1 MYLGIDVGTS
11 EVKALLLDDHHHAIA
26 TAGAKLEVS
35 RPRLGHSEQDP
46 ASWWTASCEALHT
59 LRQAHPAEYASVKA
73 IGLSGQMHGAVLLDS
88 ANRVLRP
95 AILWNDTRSA
105 LECEEMMAEL
115 PSASA
120 RAGSLIMPGFTAP
133 KLRWVAQ
140 HEPAVFAQVA
150 KVLLPKDYVRLMLTG
165 EHITDLSDASGTAW
179 LDVAKRAW
187 SPELLSLTGMT
198 EAQMPRVVEGSAP
211 GGQLSADAASTLGLQ
226 PGIVVA
232 GGAGDNAS
240 SAVGMGAVKAG
251 EGFLSLGTSG
261 VLFVVTPGF
270 APNAAS
276 ATHAFCHAVPGT
288 WHQMSVMLSAASC
301 LQWAK
306 VALGAASEAELE
318 SKASALDFAAR
329 AAAPIFLPYLS
340 GERTPH
346 NDAVLRGSFHGLS
359 HSADQAAMAY
369 SVIEG
374 VTFGLTDGL
383 NALKKAGSE
392 VAPTPGSARPPEG
405 VQPSLG
411 RPGGSLI
418 KRLSLVGGGA
428 RSAMWAQQLASS
440 LNVEIVL
447 HAESAAGGA
456 LGAARLGWLATGA
469 PVADVCTQPA
479 ITKRYQ
485 PDAAE
490 QAFLAPRYAKFQAI
504 YPALK
509 ALQ

>member
-1 MYLGIDVGTS
+1 MAMYLGIDIGTS
-11 EVKALLLDDHHHAIA
+11 EVKALLLNDQHQAIA
-26 TAGAKLEVS
+26 TAGSTLDVS
-35 RPRLGHSEQDP
+35 RPQPGHSEQDP
-46 ASWWTASCEALHT
+46 AAWWTATCRALKALQT
-59 LRQAHPAEYASVKA
+59 KHPAEYAAVRA
-73 IGLSGQMHGAVLLDS
+73 IGLSGQMHGAVLLDR

-95 AILWNDTRSA
+95 AILWNDTRCA

-115 PSASA
+115 PSAS
-120 RAGSLIMPGFTAP
+120 RLAGSLIMPGFTAP
-133 KLRWVAQ
+133 KLRWVAKY
-140 HEPAVFAQVA
+140 EPAVFAQVA

-179 LDVAKRAW
+179 LDVAKRTW
-187 SPELLSLTGMT
+187 SPELLALTGMS
-198 EAQMPRVVEGSAP
+198 ESHMPHVVEGSAA
-211 GGQLSADAASTLGLQ
+211 GGQLSSEAASTLGLQ

-240 SAVGMGAVKAG
+240 SAVGMGAVNAG

-261 VLFVVTPGF
+261 VLFVVTPSF

-276 ATHAFCHAVPGT
+276 ATHAFCHAVPQR

-306 VALGAASEAELE
+306 GALGAASESELE
-318 SKASALDFAAR
+318 SKANSLDFSAR

-346 NDAVLRGSFHGLS
+346 NDAVLRGSFHGIS
-359 HSADQAAMAY
+359 HSADQAALAY

-383 NALKKAGSE
+383 NALKKAGSH
-392 VAPTPGSARPPEG
+392 V
-405 VQPSLG
+405 
-411 RPGGSLI
+411 

-440 LNVEIVL
+440 LNVEIVT

-469 PVADVCTQPA
+469 AVEQVCTQPA
-479 ITKRYQ
+479 IAKSYQ
-485 PDAAE
+485 PNPAE
-490 QAFLAPRYAKFQAI
+490 QAFLSPRYAKFRAL

-509 ALQ
+509 QLQ